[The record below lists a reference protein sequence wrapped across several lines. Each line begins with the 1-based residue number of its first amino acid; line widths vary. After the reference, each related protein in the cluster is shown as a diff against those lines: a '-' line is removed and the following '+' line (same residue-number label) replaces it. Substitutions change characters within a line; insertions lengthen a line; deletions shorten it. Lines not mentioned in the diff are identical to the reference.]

1 MARLDVAGRG
11 VRVGRVRGG
20 RGRGA
25 RRAREI
31 ARRERLGRFET
42 LAAEDEE
49 LVVDREAGEGG
60 ERLEHVVDPDRGRWS
75 RMETGGEARV
85 GQVASGEAVGRR
97 VVEPF
102 SRCYPRRSNVTREGC
117 LHGEDAR
124 GRRGRR
130 GSPEEAGESV
140 GGGEDARARRAYLV
154 FDSQSSSM
162 VFPECATSIN
172 MALAWPTA
180 SSWRSATGKE
190 QWLAPR
196 RAADAPSRAP
206 RPARASTPRSTI
218 ESRGDDVRDAA
229 RRRGEPAAPE
239 TVESAESV
247 RASSTRGVARD
258 RRVRIG
264 TLVKSRSES
273 WTCRGRRP
281 RSVFVTGVTSSH
293 TWRRDRTPDPRLA
306 RARLET
312 TF

>member
-1 MARLDVAGRG
+1 MVADGDGRG
-11 VRVGRVRGG
+11 SEGRSGGVGGGGGAPRRGAVFPLLSSSFERDAGGVPSRRGRAGETRTTREPGRGG
-20 RGRGA
+20 RECG
-25 RRAREI
+25 
-31 ARRERLGRFET
+31 
-42 LAAEDEE
+42 
-49 LVVDREAGEGG
+49 
-60 ERLEHVVDPDRGRWS
+60 
-75 RMETGGEARV
+75 
-85 GQVASGEAVGRR
+85 
-97 VVEPF
+97 
-102 SRCYPRRSNVTREGC
+102 
-117 LHGEDAR
+117 R
-124 GRRGRR
+124 GRRRSRAPRVPGVRFAVQLDGLPR
-130 GSPEEAGESV
+130 VRDEYQHGAGVAHRVVVAKRYWE
-140 GGGEDARARRAYLV
+140 G
-154 FDSQSSSM
+154 
-162 VFPECATSIN
+162 T
-172 MALAWPTA
+172 MA
-180 SSWRSATGKE
+180 
-190 QWLAPR
+190 APR

>member
-1 MARLDVAGRG
+1 MVADGDGRG
-11 VRVGRVRGG
+11 SEGRSGGVGGGGGAPRRGAVFPLLSSSFERDAGGVPSRRGRAGETRTTREPGRGG
-20 RGRGA
+20 RECG
-25 RRAREI
+25 
-31 ARRERLGRFET
+31 
-42 LAAEDEE
+42 
-49 LVVDREAGEGG
+49 
-60 ERLEHVVDPDRGRWS
+60 
-75 RMETGGEARV
+75 
-85 GQVASGEAVGRR
+85 
-97 VVEPF
+97 
-102 SRCYPRRSNVTREGC
+102 
-117 LHGEDAR
+117 R
-124 GRRGRR
+124 GRRR
-130 GSPEEAGESV
+130 S
-140 GGGEDARARRAYLV
+140 RARAYLV

-293 TWRRDRTPDPRLA
+293 TWRRDRTPDPRLRA
-306 RARLET
+306 RASRDHLLSPHERSRSSSTPRRAFRRAEFRPRLSSRDPVT
-312 TF
+312 